1 MSNLRYSPKLAY
13 VQHSTGKK
21 LKLGGYRPD
30 TKDAN
35 DKKYSA
41 HRFQAEKLPPRVDL
55 RHYLTPVEDQGD
67 VGSCTGNAMAGA
79 YEYLAMRQLGTAGD
93 VSRLFIYYNA
103 RSLAG
108 EIDEDAGATLR
119 NCIQVLRKMG
129 ACSELTWP
137 YHPERLFH
145 RPHDQAYEEA
155 TQFLIDDAER
165 IDVDLYAMKHCLA
178 EGYPFAFGLQLF
190 DSFMR
195 EGNKGIPMPNPERE
209 ESQGGHAMLCVGYSD
224 KDRVFVV
231 RNSWGAHWGDKGYC
245 YIPYDYM
252 TNPEYCDD
260 CWTIRSVTD
269 LDYSRGVWSDDDASF
284 LDDIIP
290 LIGDALDISDGDIGS
305 DEEEYEE
312 AVAEDEE
319 YVEEED
325 EEYVEDVEDIEA
337 VAEDEEY
344 VEDEEEEYEEVVAED
359 EDYVEDEDEEYV
371 EDEEDIEAIAEDE
384 DGEYDEDEE
393 AVEEEEEDEEY
404 VEEEEDIEAVA
415 EEEDEE
421 YEDEEYD
428 EDEEAV
434 EEYDEDVEELDEEYD
449 SETLEEE

>member
-1 MSNLRYSPKLAY
+1 MPNLRYSPKVDS

-35 DKKYSA
+35 DKKYAA

-55 RHYLTPVEDQGD
+55 RHYLTPVEDQGE

-108 EIDEDAGATLR
+108 EIEEDAGATLR

-231 RNSWGAHWGDKGYC
+231 RNSWGTNWGDKGYC

-269 LDYSRGVWSDDDASF
+269 LDYSRDVWSDDDASF

-290 LIGDALDISDGDIGS
+290 LIADSLDISDSEIGS
-305 DEEEYEE
+305 D
-312 AVAEDEE
+312 
-319 YVEEED
+319 
-325 EEYVEDVEDIEA
+325 
-337 VAEDEEY
+337 
-344 VEDEEEEYEEVVAED
+344 EEEYEEVVAED
-359 EDYVEDEDEEYV
+359 EEYVEDEDEEYV
-371 EDEEDIEAIAEDE
+371 EDEEDIEDIEAVAEDEEYVEDDEYEEAVAEDEEYVEDEQDIEAVAEDE
-384 DGEYDEDEE
+384 DEEYDEDDE
-393 AVEEEEEDEEY
+393 AVEEDEEDEEY
-404 VEEEEDIEAVA
+404 VEDEEDIEAVA
-415 EEEDEE
+415 EDEDEE
-421 YEDEEYD
+421 YEDEEYG
-428 EDEEAV
+428 EDEESV
-434 EEYDEDVEELDEEYD
+434 EEYGEDVEELDEEYD

>member
-1 MSNLRYSPKLAY
+1 
-13 VQHSTGKK
+13 
-21 LKLGGYRPD
+21 
-30 TKDAN
+30 
-35 DKKYSA
+35 
-41 HRFQAEKLPPRVDL
+41 
-55 RHYLTPVEDQGD
+55 
-67 VGSCTGNAMAGA
+67 MAGA

-108 EIDEDAGATLR
+108 EIEEDAGATLR

-195 EGNKGIPMPNPERE
+195 EGNKGIPMPNPEQE

-231 RNSWGAHWGDKGYC
+231 RNSWGANWGDKGYC

-290 LIGDALDISDGDIGS
+290 LIGDALDISDADIAS
-305 DEEEYEE
+305 DEEEYEEAVAEDEEYVEDEHEEYEEAVAEDEEYVEDEQEEAVEEEYEE

-325 EEYVEDVEDIEA
+325 EEYVEEEEDIEA
-337 VAEDEEY
+337 VAEDEDEEA
-344 VEDEEEEYEEVVAED
+344 EDEEY
-359 EDYVEDEDEEYV
+359 DEDEEYV
-371 EDEEDIEAIAEDE
+371 
-384 DGEYDEDEE
+384 
-393 AVEEEEEDEEY
+393 EEEDEEY

-415 EEEDEE
+415 EDEDEE

-428 EDEEAV
+428 EDEESV
-434 EEYDEDVEELDEEYD
+434 EEYDEDADELEEYD

>member
-35 DKKYSA
+35 DKKYEA

-108 EIDEDAGATLR
+108 EIEEDAGATLR

-290 LIGDALDISDGDIGS
+290 LIGDALDISDGDIVS

-312 AVAEDEE
+312 VVAEDEE
-319 YVEEED
+319 YVEDED
-325 EEYVEDVEDIEA
+325 EEAVEEEDIEA

-344 VEDEEEEYEEVVAED
+344 VEDEEYEEAVA
-359 EDYVEDEDEEYV
+359 EDEEYV
-371 EDEEDIEAIAEDE
+371 EDEEDIEAVAEDE
-384 DGEYDEDEE
+384 DEE
-393 AVEEEEEDEEY
+393 SEG
-404 VEEEEDIEAVA
+404 
-415 EEEDEE
+415 
-421 YEDEEYD
+421 EEYD

-434 EEYDEDVEELDEEYD
+434 EEDEEYVEDEEDIEAVAEDEDEESVEEYGEDEESVEEYGEDVEELDEEYD

>member
-35 DKKYSA
+35 DKKYEA

-231 RNSWGAHWGDKGYC
+231 RNSWGTNWGDKGYC

-284 LDDIIP
+284 LDEIIP
-290 LIGDALDISDGDIGS
+290 LIGDALDISDGEIGS
-305 DEEEYEE
+305 DEEQYEEAVAEDAEYVEDEQEEYEE
-312 AVAEDEE
+312 VVAEDEE
-319 YVEEED
+319 YVEEE
-325 EEYVEDVEDIEA
+325 EDIEA
-337 VAEDEEY
+337 VE
-344 VEDEEEEYEEVVAED
+344 
-359 EDYVEDEDEEYV
+359 EDEDEES
-371 EDEEDIEAIAEDE
+371 EDE
-384 DGEYDEDEE
+384 EYDEDEE

-404 VEEEEDIEAVA
+404 VEDEEDIEAVA

-434 EEYDEDVEELDEEYD
+434 EEYDEDAEELDEEFD
-449 SETLEEE
+449 SETLEQE

>member
-1 MSNLRYSPKLAY
+1 MPNLRYSPKLAY
-13 VQHSTGKK
+13 VQNSTGKK

-35 DKKYSA
+35 DKKYAA

-55 RHYLTPVEDQGD
+55 RHYLTPVEDQGE

-108 EIDEDAGATLR
+108 EIEEDAGATLR

-145 RPHDQAYEEA
+145 RPYDQAYEEA

-269 LDYSRGVWSDDDASF
+269 LDYSQGVWSDDDASF

-290 LIGDALDISDGDIGS
+290 LIGDALDISDGDIAS

-319 YVEEED
+319 YVEDEQEEAVEEEYEEAVEEEYEEYVEEED
-325 EEYVEDVEDIEA
+325 EEYVQEEEDIEA
-337 VAEDEEY
+337 VAEDE
-344 VEDEEEEYEEVVAED
+344 DEEAED
-359 EDYVEDEDEEYV
+359 E
-371 EDEEDIEAIAEDE
+371 
-384 DGEYDEDEE
+384 EYDEDEE
-393 AVEEEEEDEEY
+393 AVEDEEEDEEY

-415 EEEDEE
+415 EDEDEE

-428 EDEEAV
+428 EDEESV
-434 EEYDEDVEELDEEYD
+434 EEYDEDADELEEYD

>member
-1 MSNLRYSPKLAY
+1 
-13 VQHSTGKK
+13 
-21 LKLGGYRPD
+21 
-30 TKDAN
+30 
-35 DKKYSA
+35 
-41 HRFQAEKLPPRVDL
+41 
-55 RHYLTPVEDQGD
+55 
-67 VGSCTGNAMAGA
+67 
-79 YEYLAMRQLGTAGD
+79 
-93 VSRLFIYYNA
+93 
-103 RSLAG
+103 
-108 EIDEDAGATLR
+108 
-119 NCIQVLRKMG
+119 
-129 ACSELTWP
+129 
-137 YHPERLFH
+137 
-145 RPHDQAYEEA
+145 
-155 TQFLIDDAER
+155 LIDDAER

-269 LDYSRGVWSDDDASF
+269 LDYSQGVWSDDDASF

-290 LIGDALDISDGDIGS
+290 LIGDALDISDGDIAS

-319 YVEEED
+319 YVEDEH
-325 EEYVEDVEDIEA
+325 EEYEEA

-344 VEDEEEEYEEVVAED
+344 VEDEQEEAVEEEYEEAVEEEYEEYVEEEDEEYVQEEEDIEAVAED
-359 EDYVEDEDEEYV
+359 EDEE
-371 EDEEDIEAIAEDE
+371 AEDE
-384 DGEYDEDEE
+384 EYDEDEE
-393 AVEEEEEDEEY
+393 AVEDEEEDEEY

-415 EEEDEE
+415 EDEDEE

-428 EDEEAV
+428 EDEESV
-434 EEYDEDVEELDEEYD
+434 EEYDEDADELEEYD

>member
-1 MSNLRYSPKLAY
+1 MPNLRYSPKLAS
-13 VQHSTGKK
+13 VQHSTSKK

-35 DKKYSA
+35 DKKYAA
-41 HRFQAEKLPPRVDL
+41 HRFQAQKLPPRVDL
-55 RHYLTPVEDQGD
+55 RHYLTPVEDQGE

-108 EIDEDAGATLR
+108 EIAEDAGATLR

-165 IDVDLYAMKHCLA
+165 IEIDLYAMKHCLA

-231 RNSWGAHWGDKGYC
+231 RNSWGANWGDKGYC

-269 LDYSRGVWSDDDASF
+269 LDYSRDVWSDDDFSF
-284 LDDIIP
+284 FDDIIP
-290 LIGDALDISDGDIGS
+290 LIADALDISDGEIGS

-312 AVAEDEE
+312 DIEAVAEDE
-319 YVEEED
+319 YVED
-325 EEYVEDVEDIEA
+325 EEYEDDIEA

-344 VEDEEEEYEEVVAED
+344 VEDEDEDEIEAVAED
-359 EDYVEDEDEEYV
+359 EEAVEEDEDEEYV
-371 EDEEDIEAIAEDE
+371 EDEDE
-384 DGEYDEDEE
+384 
-393 AVEEEEEDEEY
+393 
-404 VEEEEDIEAVA
+404 IEAVA
-415 EEEDEE
+415 EEE

-428 EDEEAV
+428 EEAV
-434 EEYDEDVEELDEEYD
+434 EEEYDEDAEELEEDYD